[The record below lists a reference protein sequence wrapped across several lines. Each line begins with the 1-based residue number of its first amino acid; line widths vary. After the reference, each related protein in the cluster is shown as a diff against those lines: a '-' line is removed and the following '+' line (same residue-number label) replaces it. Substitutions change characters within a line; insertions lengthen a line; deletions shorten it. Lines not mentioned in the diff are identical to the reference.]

1 MSRNDFDVVVIGAGP
16 GGYVAA
22 IRSAQLGLKTAIVE
36 KEHMGGICL
45 NWGCIPTKAMLRSA
59 EIFHLMHR
67 ANEFGLRA
75 EKISFDLQAVI
86 KRSRGISK
94 QLNQGVTH
102 LLKKNKVKSFIGE
115 ATILDK
121 SKVRVLKDD
130 KSEEILAENIVIA
143 SGARAREL
151 PGLEADG
158 KIVWTY
164 KHALTPKR
172 MPKKLLVVG
181 SGAIGIEFA
190 SFYNT
195 LGADTTVI
203 ELVDRIL
210 PAEDAEIAGFAHKQ
224 FLKQGMKIL
233 TQTSVENI
241 ELKNNM
247 ANIKMKHAGKV
258 QTEQFDTV
266 ISAVGIVGNVEG
278 LGLEN
283 ISIKTEKSHIKTDI
297 NCNVGIEGI
306 YAIGDVAGAPWLA
319 HKASHEGVMV
329 AELIAG
335 KEVHTVDPSSIAG
348 CTYCNPQIAS
358 VGLTEEEAL
367 KKGLV
372 IKIGRFPFIGNG
384 KAIALGEQEG
394 LIKTI
399 FDVETGEL
407 LGAHM
412 VGAEVTELIQGYVLG
427 QKLET
432 TEEDLISTVF
442 PHPTLSEMMHESVL
456 DAYDRA
462 IHI

>member
-1 MSRNDFDVVVIGAGP
+1 
-16 GGYVAA
+16 
-22 IRSAQLGLKTAIVE
+22 
-36 KEHMGGICL
+36 
-45 NWGCIPTKAMLRSA
+45 
-59 EIFHLMHR
+59 
-67 ANEFGLRA
+67 
-75 EKISFDLQAVI
+75 
-86 KRSRGISK
+86 
-94 QLNQGVTH
+94 
-102 LLKKNKVKSFIGE
+102 
-115 ATILDK
+115 
-121 SKVRVLKDD
+121 
-130 KSEEILAENIVIA
+130 
-143 SGARAREL
+143 
-151 PGLEADG
+151 
-158 KIVWTY
+158 
-164 KHALTPKR
+164 

-195 LGADTTVI
+195 LGSDTTVI

-210 PAEDAEIAGFAHKQ
+210 PAEDAEIANFANKQ

-233 TQTSVENI
+233 TQTSIKKI
-241 ELKNNM
+241 ELKNNL
-247 ANIKMKHAGKV
+247 ANIQMEQAGKIIN
-258 QTEQFDTV
+258 EQFDTV
-266 ISAVGIVGNVEG
+266 ISAVGIVGNIEG
-278 LGLEN
+278 LGLEKMP
-283 ISIKTEKSHIKTDI
+283 IETENSHIITDR

-335 KEVHTVDPSSIAG
+335 KEVHTVDPNSIAG

-358 VGLTEEEAL
+358 VGLTEEEAQ
-367 KKGLV
+367 KKGLKV
-372 IKIGRFPFIGNG
+372 KVGRFPFIGNG
-384 KAIALGEQEG
+384 KAIALGEEEG

-399 FDVETGEL
+399 FDADTGEM